1 MVHNFIIYSVHKI
14 LFGDK
19 IKDCE
24 MGGAYVCTREKRNTT
39 FRSENVKKRHHLR
52 DLDVVGE

>member
-14 LFGDK
+14 FGDK
-19 IKDCE
+19 IKDSE
-24 MGGAYVCTREKRNTT
+24 MGGAYVCTREKRNTK
-39 FRSENVKKRHHLR
+39 FWSENVKKRNHLR